1 MMPEAIYLITLATLF
16 GTVLLVFAFK
26 YGSAALQARAQ
37 GANDDNYRALA
48 QRAVAAESE
57 HAASVATI
65 MAELKQVGARLG
77 AIETI
82 LKQVE

>member
-1 MMPEAIYLITLATLF
+1 MSEKVYFITLALLF
-16 GTVLLVFAFK
+16 GTILAVFAFK
-26 YGSAALQARAQ
+26 YVSAAVQARAK
-37 GANDDNYRALA
+37 GANDENYRALA

-65 MAELKQVGARLG
+65 MTELTQVGARLG

>member
-1 MMPEAIYLITLATLF
+1 MQEHVYFITLALLF
-16 GTVLLVFAFK
+16 GTILAVFAFK
-26 YGSAALQARAQ
+26 YGSAALQVRAQ
-37 GANDDNYRALA
+37 GANDDSYRALA

-57 HAASVATI
+57 HAVAVSAI
-65 MAELKQVGARLG
+65 MTELKQVGTRLG

>member
-1 MMPEAIYLITLATLF
+1 MSEKVYFITLAVLF
-16 GTVLLVFAFK
+16 GTILAVFAFK
-26 YGSAALQARAQ
+26 YGSAALQAWAR
-37 GANDDNYRALA
+37 GANDDTYRALA

-57 HAASVATI
+57 HAAAVSAI
-65 MAELKQVGARLG
+65 MNELTQVGTRLG

>member
-1 MMPEAIYLITLATLF
+1 MSPQVYFITLATLF
-16 GTVLLVFAFK
+16 GTVLLIFGFK
-26 YGSAALQARAQ
+26 YGSAALQARSQ
-37 GANDDNYRALA
+37 GANDETYRALA

-77 AIETI
+77 TIETI

>member
-1 MMPEAIYLITLATLF
+1 MSEKVYFITLALLL
-16 GTVLLVFAFK
+16 GTILAVFAFK
-26 YGSAALQARAQ
+26 YASAAIQARAK
-37 GANDDNYRALA
+37 GANDENYRALA

-57 HAASVATI
+57 HAASVTAI
-65 MAELKQVGARLG
+65 MAELKQFGTRLG

>member
-1 MMPEAIYLITLATLF
+1 MSEDIYLITLATLF
-16 GTVLLVFAFK
+16 GTVLLVFGLK
-26 YGSAALQARAQ
+26 YVSAAIQARAK
-37 GANDDNYRALA
+37 GANDENYRALA
-48 QRAVAAESE
+48 QRAAAAESE
-57 HAASVATI
+57 HAAAVTTI

>member
-1 MMPEAIYLITLATLF
+1 MSEKVYFITLALLF
-16 GTVLLVFAFK
+16 GTILAVFAFK
-26 YGSAALQARAQ
+26 YASAAIQARAK
-37 GANDDNYRALA
+37 GGNDDNYRALA

-57 HAASVATI
+57 HAAAVSAI
-65 MAELKQVGARLG
+65 MTELKQVATRLG

>member
-1 MMPEAIYLITLATLF
+1 MSEDLYLITLATLF

-26 YGSAALQARAQ
+26 YVSAAVQARAK
-37 GANDDNYRALA
+37 GANDENYRALA

-65 MAELKQVGARLG
+65 MAELKQVGTRLG